1 MKGLFSKETQEFRRK
16 RFNEGQITTLQNIA
30 KLTIR
35 ALALR
40 QSELRNVGCVVYL
53 GSRDEVPFV
62 KKKRLCENM
71 NKLVAFPFFPCNRLI
86 ARNQRT
92 ASVLKLKTILEVL
105 TGGLMIH
112 CS

>member
-53 GSRDEVPFV
+53 GSRDEVLFV
-62 KKKRLCENM
+62 KKKVMWEHEQISG
-71 NKLVAFPFFPCNRLI
+71 FSFFSL
-86 ARNQRT
+86 A
-92 ASVLKLKTILEVL
+92 
-105 TGGLMIH
+105 TGW
-112 CS
+112 